1 MKKQFYRLGILLL
14 LSSLCACFEEH
25 YLKFDTDFTGIYF
38 TTDST
43 SYSFSVTPVEVRE
56 HTVKIPVQ
64 VMGAP
69 SEVDREIKFELI
81 ESLSEATEGVH
92 YVLDEAIIPADT
104 IAGYISVRILRD
116 NLKGDH
122 KNGYDR
128 LMIYLRLLPDEHFT
142 PTLDSINQ
150 VHLLKFDNA
159 IEQPNWYYPG
169 YPNDKIWLQG
179 SLGVWH
185 PYKLI
190 KMVEYFHALKE
201 TQPLTYKKIAQEY
214 GENLE
219 HIPEGNPIK
228 YETIFKRYI
237 YKPMYE
243 HFGDPANKEMIES
256 LYPDFPFDFP
266 NPYPNE

>member
-25 YLKFDTDFTGIYF
+25 YMKFDTDFTGIYF

-64 VMGAP
+64 IMGAP
-69 SEVDREIKFELI
+69 SDVDREIKFELV

-92 YVLDEAIIPADT
+92 YVLDEAIIPSDT

-128 LMIYLRLLPDEHFT
+128 HRIHLRLLPNEHFT

-150 VHLLKFDNA
+150 IHLLKFDNA
-159 IEQPNWYYPG
+159 IEQPE
-169 YPNDKIWLQG
+169 WLNSAGEKVWLKG

-190 KMVEYFHALKE
+190 MLVQFFHELGEK
-201 TQPLTYKKIAQEY
+201 QPLTYKKIAKDF

-219 HIPEGNPIK
+219 NIPEGNPMK
-228 YETIFKRYI
+228 YETIFKRHI

-243 HFGDPANKEMIES
+243 HFNDPANKEMIDT
-256 LYPDFPFDFP
+256 LYPDFPYDFP